1 MAVSLG
7 GLKKLCREK
16 GDGFRA
22 ASLFG
27 IGKNDSGKCDFFVT
41 TAPAAYAVKVL
52 TVGADAVRVYFYRD
66 RGYFTVKGASGET
79 DCMWVRP
86 NFPAQE
92 DGKPCIPVLLLDGE
106 VPALEI
112 GRGSATTVTSGA
124 RVFDCRVYTP
134 AAFEKLL

>member
-7 GLKKLCREK
+7 EIKKMCKEK

-41 TAPAAYAVKVL
+41 TSDAAYAVKVL
-52 TVGADAVRVYFYRD
+52 TLGEDAQRVYFYRD
-66 RGYFTVKGASGET
+66 RGYFTVKTAAGDE
-79 DCMWVRP
+79 DYMWVRP
-86 NFPAQE
+86 NFPEAE
-92 DGKPCIPVLLLDGE
+92 GGKPCTPVLLLDGE

-124 RVFDCRVYTP
+124 RRI
-134 AAFEKLL
+134 

>member
-7 GLKKLCREK
+7 EIKKMCKEK

-41 TAPAAYAVKVL
+41 TSDAAYAVKVL
-52 TVGADAVRVYFYRD
+52 TLGEDAQRVYFYRD
-66 RGYFTVKGASGET
+66 RGYFTVKTAAG
-79 DCMWVRP
+79 DKDYMWVRP
-86 NFPAQE
+86 NFPEA
-92 DGKPCIPVLLLDGE
+92 DGGKPCTPVLLLDGE

-134 AAFEKLL
+134 AAFEKRL

>member
-7 GLKKLCREK
+7 EIKKMCKEK

-41 TAPAAYAVKVL
+41 TSDTAYAVKVL
-52 TVGADAVRVYFYRD
+52 TLARTRSASI
-66 RGYFTVKGASGET
+66 FTATAKTAAG
-79 DCMWVRP
+79 DKDYMWVRP
-86 NFPAQE
+86 NFPEAE
-92 DGKPCIPVLLLDGE
+92 GGKPCTPVLLLDGE

-134 AAFEKLL
+134 AAFEKRL

>member
-7 GLKKLCREK
+7 EIKKMCKEK

-41 TAPAAYAVKVL
+41 TADAAYAVKVL
-52 TVGADAVRVYFYRD
+52 TLGEGAQRVYFYRD
-66 RGYFTVKGASGET
+66 RGYFTVKTAAGDE
-79 DCMWVRP
+79 DYMWVRP
-86 NFPAQE
+86 NFPE
-92 DGKPCIPVLLLDGE
+92 TEGGKPCTPVLLLDGA
-106 VPALEI
+106 VSALEI
-112 GRGSATTVTSGA
+112 GRGSATTVTPGA
-124 RVFDCRVYTP
+124 RVFDCRVCTP

>member
-7 GLKKLCREK
+7 EIKKMCKEK

-41 TAPAAYAVKVL
+41 TSDTAYAVKVL
-52 TVGADAVRVYFYRD
+52 TLGEDAQRVYFYRD
-66 RGYFTVKGASGET
+66 RGYFTVKTAAG
-79 DCMWVRP
+79 DKDYMWVRP
-86 NFPAQE
+86 NFPEAE
-92 DGKPCIPVLLLDGE
+92 GGKPCTPVLLLDGE

-124 RVFDCRVYTP
+124 RVFNCRVYTP
-134 AAFEKLL
+134 AAFEKRL

>member
-7 GLKKLCREK
+7 EIKKMCKEK

-41 TAPAAYAVKVL
+41 TSDAAYAVKVL
-52 TVGADAVRVYFYRD
+52 TLGEGAA
-66 RGYFTVKGASGET
+66 RGYFPVKTAAGDE
-79 DCMWVRP
+79 DYMWVRP
-86 NFPAQE
+86 NFPEAE
-92 DGKPCIPVLLLDGE
+92 GGKPCTPVLLLDGE

-134 AAFEKLL
+134 AAFEKRL

>member
-7 GLKKLCREK
+7 EMKKLCRER
-16 GDGFRA
+16 GCAFRA

-41 TAPAAYAVKVL
+41 AGDRAYAVKVL
-52 TVGADAVRVYFYRD
+52 SLGEGAARVYFYRD
-66 RGYFTVKGASGET
+66 RGYFTVTGAAGET

-86 NFPAQE
+86 NFPATE
-92 DGKPCIPVLLLDGE
+92 ADKPCTPVLLLDGE

-112 GRGSATTVTSGA
+112 GRGSATTVTAGA

-134 AAFEKLL
+134 ASFAKLL

>member
-7 GLKKLCREK
+7 EIKKMCREK
-16 GDGFRA
+16 GGAFRA

-27 IGKNDSGKCDFFVT
+27 ISKNDSGKYDFTVA
-41 TAPAAYAVKVL
+41 TASAAYAVKVL
-52 TVGADAVRVYFYRD
+52 TLGEDAQRVYFYRD
-66 RGYFTVKGASGET
+66 RGYFTVKTAAGDE
-79 DCMWVRP
+79 DYMWVRP
-86 NFPAQE
+86 NFPEAE
-92 DGKPCIPVLLLDGE
+92 GGKPCTPVLLLDGE

-134 AAFEKLL
+134 AAFEKRL

>member
-7 GLKKLCREK
+7 EIKKMCKEK

-41 TAPAAYAVKVL
+41 TSDAAYAVKVL
-52 TVGADAVRVYFYRD
+52 TLGEDAQRVYFYRD
-66 RGYFTVKGASGET
+66 RGYFTVKTAAGDE
-79 DCMWVRP
+79 DYMWVRP
-86 NFPAQE
+86 NFPEAE
-92 DGKPCIPVLLLDGE
+92 GGKPCTPVLLLDGE

-112 GRGSATTVTSGA
+112 GRGSATTVT
-124 RVFDCRVYTP
+124 CRVYTP
-134 AAFEKLL
+134 AAFEKRL